1 MSEITIRAKNGI
13 VHTHFRPTW
22 AEIDLKAIEYNY
34 CQVRRLVGKAIN
46 IMVVVKA
53 NAYGHGTVE
62 VSRVLEKLGVDYLG
76 VATMDEAVRIRDHG
90 IKAPILVLGSVLPSE
105 VQPAIQ
111 KDITLTL
118 CNDEIIETI
127 VKETKE
133 HPSTSLGT
141 GRPETNIR
149 VHIKVDTG
157 MGRIGVWHEEALEFV
172 KKVSKEKGIIL
183 EGIYTHFSSA
193 GRDDFFT
200 KYQIDAFEKLLY
212 EIEKNWIKIPLRHA
226 ANSIAT
232 VDFKRSHL
240 NLVRPGL
247 IIYGMYPKHTFPKL
261 IKLKP
266 AMSLK
271 TRIVFIKET
280 PAGRAISYGRTFI
293 TQKPTIIATL
303 PIGYADGL
311 FRNLSNRAEVLVR
324 GKRAPVVGKVTMD
337 QTMIDVGHIKG
348 VKIGDEVVLIGK
360 QGRDEIRMEK
370 LARLAGTIAYEIV
383 CSISNRVPRIYK
395 H

>member
-1 MSEITIRAKNGI
+1 MKTNGLT
-13 VHTHFRPTW
+13 VKTGNGTARTHYRPTW

-34 CQVRRLVGKAIN
+34 KHVRRLVGKNIN

-62 VSRVLEKLGVDYLG
+62 VSRVLENMGANYLG

-90 IKAPILVLGSVLPSE
+90 IKAPVLVLGSILPNE
-105 VQPAIQ
+105 VDVAFE

-118 CNDEIIETI
+118 CSDELLEVVRGHTKDDAR
-127 VKETKE
+127 VK
-133 HPSTSLGT
+133 
-141 GRPETNIR
+141 

-157 MGRIGVWHEEALEFV
+157 MGRIGVWHEEAMEFI
-172 KKVSKEKGIIL
+172 KKVSKERGIIL

-200 KYQIDAFEKLLY
+200 KYQIEAFEKLLS

-271 TRIVFIKET
+271 TKVVFIKET
-280 PAGRAISYGRTFI
+280 PAGRSISYGRTFV
-293 TQKPTIIATL
+293 TQRPTRIATL

-311 FRNLSNRAEVLVR
+311 LRNLSNRAEVLVR

-348 VKIGDEVVLIGK
+348 VKLGDEVVLIGK
-360 QGRDEIRMEK
+360 QGRDEIRLEK

-395 H
+395 